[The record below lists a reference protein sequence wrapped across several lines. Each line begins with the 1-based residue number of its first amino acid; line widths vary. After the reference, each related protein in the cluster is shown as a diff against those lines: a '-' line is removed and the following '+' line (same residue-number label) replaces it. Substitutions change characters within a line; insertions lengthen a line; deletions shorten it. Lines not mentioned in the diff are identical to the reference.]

1 MDTVLVTGAT
11 GFVGKALCS
20 ELMAKG
26 FSVNGIA
33 RKPVASGWPGAMG
46 QLVIGDINGQTVWR
60 QVLGHTGSVV
70 HLAARTHV
78 LHDTAADALAE
89 YRNINVAGTLNLARQ
104 AAAMGVKRFVFVS
117 SVKVNGENTPSGQ
130 PFTED
135 AAPAPLDAYGMSKC
149 EAEAGLRQL
158 ALETGMEVVIIRP
171 PLVYGPGV
179 KANFRTLMRYVD
191 KRVPLP
197 FALID
202 NKRSLVALDNLVD
215 MVTLCLSHPAAANQ
229 TFLVSDGHDVSTA
242 DLLRRLAMA
251 LNKPALLFP
260 VPVGLLAGGLRLSG
274 KGAVAQRLCGNLQVD
289 IAKARELLAW
299 APRVGLDEAL
309 GETARHYQGSR

>member
-1 MDTVLVTGAT
+1 MDTVLVTGVT

-26 FSVNGIA
+26 FSVNGIT

-46 QLVIGDINGQTVWR
+46 QLVIGDINGQTDWR

-78 LHDTAADALAE
+78 LRDTAADALAE

-130 PFTED
+130 PFTEN
-135 AAPAPLDAYGMSKC
+135 ATPAPLDAYGVSKC

-251 LNKPALLFP
+251 LNKPALLLP